1 MGTGYHRAEFMS
13 PAPEIPPL
21 RLGYKAAAEQFAPA
35 QLLSLGVAA
44 ERLGLD
50 SVGVSDHFQPFRH
63 VGGHSPASLPWL
75 GALAASTSR
84 VLVGTSVLTPTF
96 RYHPAVVAQ
105 AFATL
110 GCLAPG
116 RIFLGLGAGEA
127 MNEVAPTGVEW
138 PGSGERLERLREAVA
153 LIRRLW
159 TGEQVQFDGQWYH
172 TGGATIYDLPPQPI
186 PIWIAAGGPKGAR
199 FAGAEGGLITTSGK
213 PRELYAE
220 RLLPNAAAGAAEA
233 GADPDAIERMIEIKL
248 SYAKDRATAVADCRF
263 WAPLA
268 LPAEAKQGIEDP
280 RELAR
285 LADKLDDEHAASR
298 FICTADPEE
307 AVERIAPYLEL
318 GFRHL
323 LFHSPA
329 DDQLGFLERFAAEIA
344 PRLRAL

>member
-1 MGTGYHRAEFMS
+1 MS
-13 PAPEIPPL
+13 PGPEIPPL
-21 RLGYKAAAEQFAPA
+21 RLGYKASAEQFAPA
-35 QLLSLGVAA
+35 DLLGFALAA

-50 SVGVSDHFQPFRH
+50 SVAISDHFQPFRH

-75 GALAASTSR
+75 GALAARTSR
-84 VLVGTSVLTPTF
+84 ILLGTSVLTPTF

-116 RIFLGLGAGEA
+116 RVFLGLGAGEA
-127 MNEVAPTGVEW
+127 MNEVAPTGTDW

-153 LIRRLW
+153 LIRSLW
-159 TGEQVQFDGQWYH
+159 SGEQVTFEGRWYQ
-172 TGGATIYDLPPQPI
+172 TRGATIYDLPSEAI
-186 PIWIAAGGPKGAR
+186 PLWIAAGGPKGAR

-213 PRELYAE
+213 PSELYTE

-233 GADPDAIERMIEIKL
+233 GRDEQAFERMIEIKL
-248 SYAKDRATAVADCRF
+248 SYARDRAGAIAQCRF

-268 LPAEAKQGIEDP
+268 LPAEAKQGVDDP

-285 LADKLDDEHAASR
+285 RADELDDEQAASR
-298 FICTADPEE
+298 FICTGDPDE
-307 AVERIAPYLEL
+307 AVEHIAPYVEM

-329 DDQLGFLERFAAEIA
+329 DDQLDFLERFAEAIA